1 MRNEM
6 PSRHALPTACPLA
19 RRPTFRQH
27 AADRCNE
34 PPMSHPR
41 RIAVLLPLLLALLT
55 TAALAQG
62 VLRLGL
68 NEDPDALDPARSG
81 TFVGRIV
88 FAATCDKLID
98 TDAHGQFRP
107 AACDRLVVVAGQP
120 GAHADASRRREFPGR
135 RAAGRR
141 RGARQPGALPHRA
154 GEPAQGGAEAGLRGR
169 GGRPAHRPPAPVAA
183 LCAAGRGAGRPRRD
197 DDVAQASARPET

>member
-1 MRNEM
+1 
-6 PSRHALPTACPLA
+6 
-19 RRPTFRQH
+19 
-27 AADRCNE
+27 
-34 PPMSHPR
+34 MSHPR

-98 TDAHGQFRP
+98 TDAHEQ
-107 AACDRLVVVAGQP
+107 LS
-120 GAHADASRRREFPGR
+120 SRSLPPPGR
-135 RAAGRR
+135 GRR
-141 RGARQPGALPHRA
+141 TTWRSR
-154 GEPAQGGAEAGLRGR
+154 
-169 GGRPAHRPPAPVAA
+169 
-183 LCAAGRGAGRPRRD
+183 
-197 DDVAQASARPET
+197 